1 MAICQVCGKGTRF
14 GRKISHAGNRVNR
27 ARKPNLQRV
36 RAVHGGRRVMMT
48 VCTSCLKAGKVV
60 KAG

>member
-1 MAICQVCGKGTRF
+1 MAVCAICGKGTRF
-14 GRKISHAGNRVNR
+14 GRKVSHAGNRVNR
-27 ARKPNLQRV
+27 ARRPNLQRV
-36 RAVHGGRRVMMT
+36 RAVQASRRVTLT

>member
-1 MAICQVCGKGTRF
+1 MAVCAICGKGTDF

-27 ARKPNLQRV
+27 ARRPNLQRV
-36 RAVHGGRRVMMT
+36 RAVRAGRRVRLM
-48 VCTSCLKAGKVV
+48 VCTSCLRSGKVV